1 MKGGRVQT
9 AYGTLR
15 RLWRRAPVLTVVLG
29 LALVLATVFALRLGI
44 AVLHWN
50 AAPTDPELAGWM
62 TPRFVAHSWNVPP
75 EVILQSL
82 TLEPDGFGRRIT
94 LAELAQARSTPL
106 PVLLEHL
113 QADIAE
119 HRAGHGS

>member
-9 AYGTLR
+9 ALGTLR
-15 RLWRRAPVLTVVLG
+15 RLWRRAPVLTVAMA
-29 LALVLATVFALRLGI
+29 LALLLATVFALRLGI

-62 TPRFVAHSWNVPP
+62 TPRFVAHSWKVPP

-94 LAELAQARSTPL
+94 LAELALARSTPL

-113 QADIAE
+113 QADIAA